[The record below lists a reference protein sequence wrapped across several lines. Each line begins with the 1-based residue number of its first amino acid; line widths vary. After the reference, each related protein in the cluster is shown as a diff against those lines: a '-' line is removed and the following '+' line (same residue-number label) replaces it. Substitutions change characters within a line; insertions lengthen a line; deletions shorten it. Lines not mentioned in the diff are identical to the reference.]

1 MFENFTSEDLKR
13 LRDEEKRQKRRFSI
27 YIDEEDYHKIE
38 ETSSANGITKNKVI
52 NDFLKT
58 CLQIVDEVGDYII
71 EKELETL
78 LELVDMKT
86 TKQNVYKLHSLLSDL
101 NLIKTVRQTIEQ
113 GGTEND

>member
-1 MFENFTSEDLKR
+1 MFENFTSDDLKR
-13 LRDEEKRQKRRFSI
+13 LRDEEKRQKKRFSI

-58 CLQIVDEVGDYII
+58 CLKIVGEVGDYIR
-71 EKELETL
+71 EKDLDTL
-78 LELVDMKT
+78 LQLVDMKT

-101 NLIKTVRQTIEQ
+101 HLIKTIKDTIGE
-113 GGTEND
+113 GGTENV